1 MRILRSLWVNGVS
14 SCGEHPVIG
23 DGRLDTTI
31 GLAKIPQ
38 QGQCVSSGTTREQG
52 QLIQGG
58 SREKLRTWNYSPWA
72 FSVGGSSSSVHPACS
87 PESADLCACP
97 VFVYGPDAS
106 TGHFQSGWMVCL
118 VSVSFPAP
126 EVAAWSQKDDTEPCL
141 CSDDPN
147 AIFNAAYWSD
157 SLSIPLII

>member
-1 MRILRSLWVNGVS
+1 MPNLEPNIKLAHKISYFFFREISMSAFSGEDPRSLRAIGVS

-58 SREKLRTWNYSPWA
+58 SREKLRT
-72 FSVGGSSSSVHPACS
+72 
-87 PESADLCACP
+87 
-97 VFVYGPDAS
+97 
-106 TGHFQSGWMVCL
+106 
-118 VSVSFPAP
+118 
-126 EVAAWSQKDDTEPCL
+126 
-141 CSDDPN
+141 
-147 AIFNAAYWSD
+147 
-157 SLSIPLII
+157 